1 MSPAL
6 IFDEFEEEPFTENRR
21 WRDSDLK
28 IHTHPQ
34 TATDFVGVKAIVRL
48 VCRSGQPCVCKLS
61 RQRLESACGF
71 SRLIAQ
77 MWRNALCRQPL
88 CDIPAGVVRG

>member
-6 IFDEFEEEPFTENRR
+6 IFDEFEERPFTENRR

-34 TATDFVGVKAIVRL
+34 SATDFVGLNAIVMP
-48 VCRSGQPCVCKLS
+48 VCRSGQPY
-61 RQRLESACGF
+61 
-71 SRLIAQ
+71 
-77 MWRNALCRQPL
+77 M
-88 CDIPAGVVRG
+88 